1 MTMKVIVKLCFL
13 LFVIFVGISAV
24 PVCAQEG
31 FDKTQEKFDAY
42 RKRTLQEKL
51 FVHVDRSFYQSGET
65 MWFKIYVVDGTL
77 HKSLDLSAVA
87 YLEVMDNAN
96 TPIVQTKIQ
105 LKDGKGN
112 GSLLLPP
119 FINTGNYVI
128 RAYTNWMKN
137 FSPDFYYQQSITIL
151 NVMRKPVE
159 ENVARATQTEYDVHF
174 FPEGGHLV
182 SGLTS
187 KVGFRATDRNGNG
200 IEFSGAVINSDNDTI
215 VKFHP
220 VRFGIGSFMLTPL
233 ASQYYR
239 IIVKDTKNKVFTY
252 PLPTVE
258 AQGYVMMVKD
268 SSDFLRINVSSKF
281 RDGSPETIHLLAH
294 TRNQIAS
301 AQSGQLVQGKVVF
314 FIDKKV
320 LRDGITHITVF
331 NKAGSPVSERLWFKR
346 PAESLAIEA
355 KSNSNQ
361 YNTRKK
367 VEMELETKSSMS
379 PVPANLSVAVFRMDS
394 LQNQESMEIG
404 SYLLLTSDLRG
415 TVESPS
421 WYFSNTGKES
431 DEARDNLMLTHG
443 WSRFSWPTIL
453 NPAEDKISYMPEHRS
468 HIITAKIIDEATNVP
483 TPRVQAFLS
492 TPGTGIRLYTS
503 HSNDHGEVM
512 FEVKDFFNQN
522 KIVLQTNR
530 LQDSTYKIEINNP
543 FSANFSSFR
552 APVFQP
558 AVYAKSRKSIL
569 SQSIHTQV
577 QYIFYSDSAR
587 SPKIKRDTVAFYG
600 MPGKQ
605 YRLDDYTRFTT
616 MEDVMREYVAA
627 LTVRKKA
634 GKLQFWVLDELSGF
648 SFKGSSVVLVDGVP
662 VFDMQKIMDFDP
674 LKIQT
679 LDLVTRRY
687 FIGPAIFDGI
697 VSYKTYTGDLAGF
710 PLDPKVL
717 IQNYEG
723 VQGQREF
730 YAPRYNTLNQLESRL
745 PDFRD
750 LLYWNANVETNEE
763 GKSHLEFYTSDQPGK
778 YKVIVQGITSQ
789 GMPGEKSFTFDV
801 NPFE

>member
-1 MTMKVIVKLCFL
+1 MTMNVIVRLSFL
-13 LFVIFVGISAV
+13 LFVIFVGMFTV
-24 PVCAQEG
+24 PVCAQEA
-31 FDKTQEKFDAY
+31 FDKTQEKFDTY
-42 RKRTLQEKL
+42 RKQTLQEKL

-77 HKSLDLSAVA
+77 HKPLDLSAVA
-87 YLEVMDNAN
+87 YLEVMDNSN
-96 TPIVQTKIQ
+96 TPILQAKIQ

-112 GSLLLPP
+112 GSLLLPS

-128 RAYTNWMKN
+128 RAYTKWMKN
-137 FSPDFYYQQSITIL
+137 FSPEFYYQQSITIL

-159 ENVARATQTEYDVHF
+159 ENVVRATQTEYDVQF

-187 KVGFRATDRNGNG
+187 KVGFRAADRNGNG
-200 IEFSGAVINSDNDTI
+200 IEFSGAVVNADNDTI
-215 VKFHP
+215 VTFHP
-220 VRFGIGSFMLTPL
+220 IRFGTGSFIFTPL
-233 ASQYYR
+233 ASQSYR
-239 IIVKDTKNKVFTY
+239 IIVKDTKNKSFTY
-252 PLPTVE
+252 PLPTIE

-281 RDGSPETIHLLAH
+281 PDGSPETINLLAH

-301 AQSGQLVQGKVVF
+301 TQSGQLVQGKVIF
-314 FIDKKV
+314 FIDKKA
-320 LRDGITHITVF
+320 LRDGITHITLF
-331 NKAGSPVSERLWFKR
+331 NNAGSPVCERLCFKR
-346 PAESLAIEA
+346 PAESLVIEA
-355 KSNSNQ
+355 TSTSKRYSIR
-361 YNTRKK
+361 TK
-367 VEMELETKSSMS
+367 VEMELETRSSMT

-394 LQNQESMEIG
+394 LQHQESVEIG

-421 WYFSNTGKES
+421 WYFSNTGTGS
-431 DEARDNLMLTHG
+431 DEALDNLMLTHG
-443 WSRFSWPTIL
+443 WSRFNWATVL
-453 NPAEDKISYMPEHRS
+453 NPAADKILYMPEHRS
-468 HIITAKIIDEATNVP
+468 HVITAKIIDEATNVP
-483 TPRVQAFLS
+483 APQVQAFLS

-503 HSNDHGEVM
+503 RSNDHGEVM
-512 FEVKDFFNQN
+512 FEVKDLFDQN
-522 KIVLQTNR
+522 KIVLQTNL
-530 LQDSTYKIEINNP
+530 LQDSTSKIEMNDP
-543 FSANFSSFR
+543 FSTSFSSFR

-558 AVYAKSRKSIL
+558 AAYTKARESIL

-577 QYIFYSDSAR
+577 QYVFYSDSVRSLKAR
-587 SPKIKRDTVAFYG
+587 RDTVAFYG
-600 MPGKQ
+600 TPNKH

-627 LTVRKKA
+627 LQVKRKA
-634 GKLQFWVLDELSGF
+634 GKLQFWVLDELTGF
-648 SFKGSSVVLVDGVP
+648 SFRGSSTVLVDGVP
-662 VFDMQKIMDFDP
+662 VFDMQRIMDFDP
-674 LKIQT
+674 LKVQT
-679 LDLVTRRY
+679 LDVVTRRY

-723 VQGQREF
+723 IQGQREF
-730 YAPRYNTLNQLESRL
+730 YAPRYTTVKELESRL

-750 LLYWNANVETNEE
+750 LLYWNANVETSEE

-778 YKVIVQGITSQ
+778 YKVVVQGITPH
-789 GMPGEKSFTFDV
+789 GIPGERSFTFDV